1 MSERLYDYTL
11 QRENGGSQNLY
22 WGNHSK
28 KITAEELEQMYN
40 ADDNARLRES
50 FGSFDNYFAYMNE
63 RQDLIDSGD
72 YKADWWNTGQPLVD
86 VEGLG
91 RQGGSDDR
99 ALEWDIMQEGAR
111 QGEIGYNEQADV
123 FNNLYE
129 KYTGESTT
137 KYLDNGSKYE
147 WNGSSFVMTQEAFGP
162 HIGSMLGNALPG
174 IVLTA
179 GMAGPLG
186 GMLGNATGSSALGK
200 GLAAGLA
207 SAGGQYVSTGS
218 VDPASVLASGV
229 VAGLNPGGMLAKEL
243 EGAIGNSFNPD
254 SFGYGFVSGGG
265 NNVVNQLISNGE
277 LDLGTALQAGL
288 ISGGINSVRD
298 TFDDSDYYTQ
308 EEIAKR
314 YLAQGYTA
322 DDAWR
327 MAGQD
332 PMLNTT
338 DLGAL
343 VGEGGLLSVV
353 PRVPIGFIKGIEG
366 LLTGTNAFY
375 ATLPDGT
382 KIPYSVLE
390 AQGPYKFQTEFV
402 DGYGDTITTEYI
414 GDGYDRMMELDAT
427 FNDNPGSWEGAGLL
441 NNPITRTVLGP
452 ITGLLPSGDSS
463 LTEQHQAIYD
473 QYKTEAEVLY
483 GPGFKLNGKELTD
496 VQRQSLIN
504 DYAQSKYNQYWA
516 FWHGTDGLDENYTV
530 APNPRG
536 DSELL
541 GATFAGYDENGD
553 IKWTTGTRNWTTDA
567 DGNIITTTLAVIN
580 PSEITA
586 GSSTTT
592 GYTPDPNLV
601 FYVGGE
607 GSGQTLPSNSTYQDY
622 QNFLLTNA
630 ILGDGDDDKKTVAG
644 TDAGAST
651 DSNGGDATVSTDN
664 TGGGDTDD
672 VSNTGGNGG
681 NGGDDI
687 VGGNGNDDKVLAGA
701 GNPEGLFNDT
711 LGTLGAYF
719 PEGARD
725 KELGGTTDEDLPA
738 GGDGSTTLPDAN
750 FGGQSGDGLP
760 PLWSE
765 LYGYTKLTPYKGAR
779 LKILND
785 IVGSLDGEGMMTP
798 KIVNEPY
805 MKLNRDLVDAGI
817 LA

>member
-1 MSERLYDYTL
+1 MSDRLYDYTL

-22 WGNHSK
+22 WGNNSRQV
-28 KITAEELEQMYN
+28 TASELEELYN

-50 FGSFDNYFAYMNE
+50 FGTFDNYFAYMNE

-86 VEGLG
+86 VQGLG
-91 RQGGSDDR
+91 REGGQDDR
-99 ALEWDIMQEGAR
+99 ALEMSIMQEGAR
-111 QGEIGYNEQADV
+111 QGEIGYNAQSDI
-123 FNNLYE
+123 FNSLYE

-137 KYLDNGSKYE
+137 KYLDNGARYD
-147 WNGSSFVMTQEAFGP
+147 WNGSSFVLTQEAFGP
-162 HIGSMLGNALPG
+162 HIGSMVGEAIPG
-174 IVLTA
+174 IVLSA
-179 GMAGPLG
+179 GLAGPLG
-186 GMLGNATGSSALGK
+186 GMLGNATGSAGLGK
-200 GLAAGLA
+200 GIAAGVGNA
-207 SAGGQYVSTGS
+207 AGQYVSTGS

-243 EGAIGNSFNPD
+243 EGTLGNSFNPD

-265 NNVVNQLISNGE
+265 NNAVNQLISNGE
-277 LDLGTALQAGL
+277 LDVGTALQAGL
-288 ISGGINSVRD
+288 ISGGINAVRD
-298 TFDDSDYYTQ
+298 TFADSDYYTQ
-308 EEIAKR
+308 KAIAER
-314 YLAQGYTA
+314 YMAQGYTA

-353 PRVPIGFIKGIEG
+353 PRLPIGFIKGIEG
-366 LLTGTNAFY
+366 LLTGTNAYY

-382 KIPYSVLE
+382 EIPYSVLE
-390 AQGPYKFQTEFV
+390 AQGPYVFKGE
-402 DGYGDTITTEYI
+402 DGNEYI
-414 GDGYDRMMELDAT
+414 GDGYDRMMELGAT
-427 FNDNPGSWEGAGLL
+427 FNDNPGPWEGAGLL
-441 NNPITRTVLGP
+441 NNPITSAVLGP
-452 ITGLLPSGDSS
+452 ITGLLPSGNSS
-463 LTEQHQAIYD
+463 LSEQQQTIYD
-473 QYKTEAEVLY
+473 TYKAEAESLY
-483 GPGFKLNGKELTD
+483 GPDFTLNGNPISE

-516 FWHGTDGLDENYTV
+516 FWHGADGLDENYTV

-536 DSELL
+536 ESELL

-567 DGNIITTTLAVIN
+567 DGNIISTTLAVIN
-580 PSEITA
+580 PSEQNAGGTA
-586 GSSTTT
+586 
-592 GYTPDPNLV
+592 GYTPNSDLV

-622 QNFLLTNA
+622 QNFLLTTA
-630 ILGDGDDDKKTVAG
+630 ILGDDDDNQTVAG

-651 DSNGGDATVSTDN
+651 ASNDGESVVDPRTN
-664 TGGGDTDD
+664 T
-672 VSNTGGNGG
+672 SGNDGG

-687 VGGNGNDDKVLAGA
+687 FGGNGDDDKVLASS
-701 GNPEGLFNDT
+701 GNSEGLFNDT
-711 LGTLGAYF
+711 LGTLGTYI

-725 KELGGTTDEDLPA
+725 KELGGTKDDDLPA
-738 GGDGSTTLPDAN
+738 GGDGSTTLPDTS
-750 FGGQSGDGLP
+750 FGGQIGDGLP

-779 LKILND
+779 LKVLND
-785 IVGSLDGEGMMTP
+785 IVSSLNGEGMMTP

-817 LA
+817 LS